1 MLTNQLLHRLEIFII
16 YRSAPRREPTPELK
30 ITFERVVVSTWDESM
45 FFREISGIV
54 IPAYNAGA
62 YLGGTLAGLLEHV
75 GPERIAVIDDGSGDA
90 TAERARSAGV
100 TCLRHETNQGKGSAL
115 MTGLLWAREK
125 GWAWAITMDADG
137 QHAPR
142 DLEGFWKAKVADD
155 TAIVVGRRGIRGTPM
170 PWHRRFSNTVTTR
183 MISRLAGRPVYDAQ
197 CGFRMYRLDAVIA
210 VAYPR
215 HGRFEW
221 ESQALVLAGRKGY
234 SIVPVDI
241 ATVYTDNGSHMRLVA
256 DSIRF
261 LKMYWRLAW
270 TP

>member
-1 MLTNQLLHRLEIFII
+1 
-16 YRSAPRREPTPELK
+16 
-30 ITFERVVVSTWDESM
+30 M

-54 IPAYNAGA
+54 IPAYNAEA
-62 YLGGTLAGLLEHV
+62 YLESTLAALV
-75 GPERIAVIDDGSGDA
+75 GFVEPGRIAVIDDGSGDA
-90 TAERARSAGV
+90 TAERARNAGV

-115 MTGLLWAREK
+115 MTGLLWARER

-137 QHAPR
+137 QHAPK
-142 DLEGFWKAKVADD
+142 DLEGFWKAKVDED

-197 CGFRMYRLDAVIA
+197 CGFRMYRLDAVA
-210 VAYPR
+210 AAAYPR

-221 ESQALVLAGRKGY
+221 ESQALVLAGRKGF

-241 ATVYTDNGSHMRLVA
+241 ATVYTDNGSHMRLAA
-256 DSIRF
+256 DSVRF